1 MTGTRAS
8 WESSFPKAGEELR
21 VMESDG
27 DVRLFSSG
35 YPGFPADAW
44 HVWAGD
50 RRLYCGGSEDDA
62 YKAFREE
69 TGEGWS

>member
-1 MTGTRAS
+1 MNGNRAS

-21 VMESDG
+21 MIGSDG

-35 YPGFPADAW
+35 RPGLPAAAW

-50 RRLYCGGSEDDA
+50 RRLYAGESEDDA
-62 YKAFREE
+62 YEAFRN
-69 TGEGWS
+69 GGRKQWS